1 MKSLFRLVAVL
12 LLSISS
18 SVWAA
23 NAAPLGFEL
32 GVATLSQVQQGLSS
46 KTRLAETGTNKYTGG
61 KMLSG
66 TGAGLDVDG
75 LKEITFIFDQNNAL
89 AGVTMSLSKGNG
101 MNNEGFKK
109 LSKTLASKYKQVE
122 KRDPFVGDCYARY
135 VQGDSVVILNVPHMG
150 FDMGLSYLTKGLL
163 ADFNKQSVQ
172 EKSAQQKTQ
181 AAKF

>member
-1 MKSLFRLVAVL
+1 
-12 LLSISS
+12 
-18 SVWAA
+18 VWAA

-32 GVATLSQVQQGLSS
+32 GVATLSQVQQGLSA
-46 KTRLAETGTNKYTGG
+46 KTRLTDTGTNKYTGG

-75 LKEITFIFDQNNAL
+75 LKEITFIFDQNNVL
-89 AGVTMSLSKGNG
+89 AGVTMSLNKGDG
-101 MNNEGFKK
+101 MHNEGFKK

-122 KRDPFVGDCYARY
+122 KREPFVGDCYARY

-181 AAKF
+181 ASKF

>member
-32 GVATLSQVQQGLSS
+32 GVATLSQVQQGLSA
-46 KTRLAETGTNKYTGG
+46 KTRLTDTGTNKYTGG

-75 LKEITFIFDQNNAL
+75 LKEITFIFDQNNVL
-89 AGVTMSLSKGNG
+89 AGVTMSLNKGDG
-101 MNNEGFKK
+101 MHNEGFKK

-122 KRDPFVGDCYARY
+122 KREPFVGDCYARY

-181 AAKF
+181 ASKF

>member
-1 MKSLFRLVAVL
+1 MKSLFRLALVL
-12 LLSISS
+12 LLGFSS

-23 NAAPLGFEL
+23 NAAPLGFEI
-32 GVATLSQVQQGLSS
+32 GVATLPQVQQGLSA
-46 KTRLAETGTNKYTGG
+46 KTRLAEMGTNKYTGG

-75 LKEITFIFDQNNAL
+75 LKEITFIFDQNNVL
-89 AGVTMSLSKGNG
+89 AGVTMSLSKGGG

-109 LSKTLASKYKQVE
+109 LSKALGSKYKQVE
-122 KRDPFVGDCYARY
+122 KREPFVGDCYARY

-163 ADFNKQSVQ
+163 ADFNKQSAQ
-172 EKSAQQKTQ
+172 ET
-181 AAKF
+181 AAKQKSQASKF

>member
-12 LLSISS
+12 LLGFSS
-18 SVWAA
+18 SAWAA

-32 GVATLSQVQQGLSS
+32 GVATLPQVQQGLSA
-46 KTRLAETGTNKYTGG
+46 KTRLTESGTNKYTGG

-66 TGAGLDVDG
+66 TGTGLDVDG

-89 AGVTMSLSKGNG
+89 AGVTMSLSKGNDI
-101 MNNEGFKK
+101 NKEGFKK

-122 KRDPFVGDCYARY
+122 KREPFVGDCYARY
-135 VQGDSVVILNVPHMG
+135 VQGDSVVILNAPHMS

-163 ADFNKQSVQ
+163 ADFKKQSVQ
-172 EKSAQQKTQ
+172 EKSTQQKTQ
-181 AAKF
+181 ASKF